1 MANYLNDNG
10 LLYLWQKVKDKFAT
24 KESIPTKT
32 SDLNNDSGFIT
43 IEQVPDTG
51 VITFNGRGGVV
62 VPQSGDYTAAM
73 VGALPDTTSIPS
85 KTSDIEN
92 DSNFITL
99 SQVTPDGIGAI
110 PATQIGSANGVCPLN
125 STSKI
130 DSTYLPSYIDD
141 VIEAYTIE
149 GATALG
155 VDWLTTVNGSKDAL
169 VPETGKIYVVL
180 SAGDYMNMEFRWGGT
195 TYIKISDSG
204 LTPITNSEIDTIVA
218 T

>member
-10 LLYLWQKVKDKFAT
+10 LLYLWQKIKEKFAL
-24 KESIPTKT
+24 KNEIPTKT

-43 IEQVPDTG
+43 AEQVPDTG
-51 VITFNGRGGVV
+51 VVSFNGRGGIV
-62 VPQSGDYTAAM
+62 VPQTGDYTAAM
-73 VGALPDTTSIPS
+73 VGAIPA
-85 KTSDIEN
+85 
-92 DSNFITL
+92 
-99 SQVTPDGIGAI
+99 SQV
-110 PATQIGSANGVCPLN
+110 GSANGVCPLN
-125 STSKI
+125 ATSKI

-149 GATALG
+149 GSTALG
-155 VDWLTTVNGSKDAL
+155 VDWLTTVNGSRDAL
-169 VPETGKIYVVL
+169 TPETGKIYVVL